1 VHDTNRPGG
10 PRPRKQV
17 VDAAHRCVD
26 AVEASLTLLSEM
38 PEAVVVIIPERP
50 RGSRDEGRS
59 SGAVVVSI
67 KVSAITITRSPYSW
81 LSISCSH
88 E

>member
-1 VHDTNRPGG
+1 
-10 PRPRKQV
+10 
-17 VDAAHRCVD
+17 
-26 AVEASLTLLSEM
+26 M